1 MTSIIS
7 LLILLCSFIYIG
19 YILWFG
25 GISFLLLIL
34 IIAISRF
41 VFDDI
46 NYVNTIGFRPLLLLV
61 MVVVVRMNSIGVK
74 IANVLRLTVQ
84 LIVVVEVSIIINDFN
99 FLL

>member
-1 MTSIIS
+1 
-7 LLILLCSFIYIG
+7 
-19 YILWFG
+19 
-25 GISFLLLIL
+25 
-34 IIAISRF
+34 
-41 VFDDI
+41 
-46 NYVNTIGFRPLLLLV
+46 